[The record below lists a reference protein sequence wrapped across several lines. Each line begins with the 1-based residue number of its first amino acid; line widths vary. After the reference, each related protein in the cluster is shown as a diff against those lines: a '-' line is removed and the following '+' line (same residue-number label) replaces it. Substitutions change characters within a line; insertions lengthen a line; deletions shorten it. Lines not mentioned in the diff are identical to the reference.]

1 MTLNTYTYFKT
12 SSMNDNSKNLAPKF
26 NPINASSSVNGL
38 PSEEIKLFTGIDK
51 NIPRSSSVNVV
62 GNGITRSDAISRSDA
77 IRKDAISAAASNFL
91 MKENENHWVPMAKW
105 NNHITPN
112 YSPISSFDSPNNN
125 GNNVLDNVSVTSSNS
140 IMGLNNTPDSNS
152 NSKMNIGISS
162 SNSAIFPSNMNNPL
176 LDLNHHGTNEGSPS
190 HSNSAPLF
198 INNQLNPQSSP
209 LSNFNLPMYSR
220 ERDFNILPSFPYH
233 HPSTGS
239 SNSSYYSEITRNNSM
254 PATKSSFPTPPASP
268 HTNFGNELYY
278 LKNDLDLLI
287 YTSKQK
293 FNEINKFISQNN
305 IKSELTDDL
314 IVLANQQLFLK
325 GWYYHTDSLIKKMKS
340 RLQAIFVF
348 QDFGD
353 DSINYS
359 ETGNLEFILYTFNLH
374 IGICSDMRNEIQL
387 GKPITL
393 SNASNW
399 WLSAKSLLYQIY
411 HTFKLQ
417 SSFINKSNSQAS
429 NISSMS
435 GVNRNLSTKRD
446 DVLDIYNLKKDD
458 LITSSN
464 SLVVNKGVNDDL
476 QKDALLG
483 NVSRS
488 NSCMP
493 SLSSPSPSTTS
504 SNGPI
509 QPSTNIYIRNLSSTT
524 TDDSLYQMCKQYGTI
539 VSAKAMVDIR
549 TNECKGFGFVMY
561 ETEEQAR
568 KAIDALNKLK
578 YYVSFARSGT
588 PSSQESYSS
597 RLKNLEDSTSMNI
610 YISNLPIDVDE
621 KQLLNLFKP
630 HKVLSHRILRNEDG
644 VSRGVGF
651 ARFSTRAAAQSVI
664 DTYNNTMLPNS
675 DHPLQ
680 VRFADSVAQKRL
692 KSQIAIVNG
701 NKHRNGSITNTE
713 IKHATS
719 PPQQPQ
725 QPQMNQTMLNSLNLL
740 K

>member
-293 FNEINKFISQNN
+293 FNEIK
-305 IKSELTDDL
+305 
-314 IVLANQQLFLK
+314 
-325 GWYYHTDSLIKKMKS
+325 
-340 RLQAIFVF
+340 
-348 QDFGD
+348 
-353 DSINYS
+353 
-359 ETGNLEFILYTFNLH
+359 
-374 IGICSDMRNEIQL
+374 
-387 GKPITL
+387 
-393 SNASNW
+393 
-399 WLSAKSLLYQIY
+399 
-411 HTFKLQ
+411 
-417 SSFINKSNSQAS
+417 
-429 NISSMS
+429 
-435 GVNRNLSTKRD
+435 
-446 DVLDIYNLKKDD
+446 
-458 LITSSN
+458 
-464 SLVVNKGVNDDL
+464 
-476 QKDALLG
+476 
-483 NVSRS
+483 
-488 NSCMP
+488 
-493 SLSSPSPSTTS
+493 
-504 SNGPI
+504 
-509 QPSTNIYIRNLSSTT
+509 
-524 TDDSLYQMCKQYGTI
+524 
-539 VSAKAMVDIR
+539 
-549 TNECKGFGFVMY
+549 
-561 ETEEQAR
+561 
-568 KAIDALNKLK
+568 
-578 YYVSFARSGT
+578 
-588 PSSQESYSS
+588 
-597 RLKNLEDSTSMNI
+597 
-610 YISNLPIDVDE
+610 
-621 KQLLNLFKP
+621 
-630 HKVLSHRILRNEDG
+630 
-644 VSRGVGF
+644 
-651 ARFSTRAAAQSVI
+651 
-664 DTYNNTMLPNS
+664 
-675 DHPLQ
+675 
-680 VRFADSVAQKRL
+680 
-692 KSQIAIVNG
+692 
-701 NKHRNGSITNTE
+701 
-713 IKHATS
+713 
-719 PPQQPQ
+719 
-725 QPQMNQTMLNSLNLL
+725 
-740 K
+740 

>member
-1 MTLNTYTYFKT
+1 MTLNTYTYFKS
-12 SSMNDNSKNLAPKF
+12 SSMNDNNKNLASKF
-26 NPINASSSVNGL
+26 NSINASSSVNGL
-38 PSEEIKLFTGIDK
+38 PSEEIKLFNGIDK
-51 NIPRSSSVNVV
+51 NITRSSSVNVV
-62 GNGITRSDAISRSDA
+62 GNITRSDAISRSDA
-77 IRKDAISAAASNFL
+77 IRKDAISASSSFL
-91 MKENENHWVPMAKW
+91 MKENDNNHWVPMTKW
-105 NNHITPN
+105 NNHLTQN
-112 YSPISSFDSPNNN
+112 YNPISSFDNSNNN
-125 GNNVLDNVSVTSSNS
+125 GNILDNASVASSTNS
-140 IMGLNNTPDSNS
+140 IMGLNNTPDNNG
-152 NSKMNIGISS
+152 NSKMSIGINAKSPALFQ
-162 SNSAIFPSNMNNPL
+162 SNINNPL
-176 LDLNHHGTNEGSPS
+176 LDLNHNISEGNTNHSGNT
-190 HSNSAPLF
+190 SNSLF
-198 INNQLNPQSSP
+198 LNNQQTST
-209 LSNFNLPMYSR
+209 LSGSNSQTSYNFNLPIYSR
-220 ERDFNILPSFPYH
+220 ERDFNILPSFQYH
-233 HPSTGS
+233 HPSTS
-239 SNSSYYSEITRNNSM
+239 SNNNNYYSEITRGNSM
-254 PATKSSFPTPPASP
+254 PISSTSFPTPPASP
-268 HTNFGNELYY
+268 HNNLGNELYY

-293 FNEINKFISQNN
+293 FNEINSFITQNN
-305 IKSELTDDL
+305 VKSELTDDL
-314 IVLANQQLFLK
+314 IILANQQLYLK
-325 GWYYHTDSLIKKMKS
+325 GWYYHTDSIIKKMKS
-340 RLQAIFVF
+340 RLQTIFVF

-359 ETGNLEFILYTFNLH
+359 ETGNLEYILYTFNLH
-374 IGICSDMRNEIQL
+374 IGICSDMRNEIQM

-399 WLSAKSLLYQIY
+399 WLSAKSLLYQI
-411 HTFKLQ
+411 HNTFKLQ
-417 SSFINKSNSQAS
+417 NSFINKSNSQTS

-435 GVNRNLSTKRD
+435 GINRSLSSKRD
-446 DVLDIYNLKKDD
+446 DVLDVYTMKKDD
-458 LITSSN
+458 ILSTNNSMIINKNIT
-464 SLVVNKGVNDDL
+464 DDL
-476 QKDALLG
+476 PKD
-483 NVSRS
+483 NIMNNISRS

-493 SLSSPSPSTTS
+493 SLSSPTPSATS
-504 SNGPI
+504 NNGPI

-701 NKHRNGSITNTE
+701 NRHRSSSVSNSELKN
-713 IKHATS
+713 AQS
-719 PPQQPQ
+719 PPQQ
-725 QPQMNQTMLNSLNLL
+725 QPQIGQSIINSLI
-740 K
+740 